1 MWKSFFFN
9 VSFSVKLWIQVELG
23 SDLDP
28 DRTWIRI
35 GPGSGSGI
43 QFLRIRNTVLT
54 RMNLECGVCGG
65 QPRHVLPPAPQLVR
79 DLRGEGGD
87 VAHAI

>member
-1 MWKSFFFN
+1 MWVFFYEIGNPFFS
-9 VSFSVKLWIQVELG
+9 VSFSVKPWIQVQLG

-28 DRTWIRI
+28 DNNFC
-35 GPGSGSGI
+35 GSET
-43 QFLRIRNTVLT
+43 LYLT